1 MNSKQSSRRNE
12 RKRLRIRSK
21 LLGTPERPRLY
32 IKKTNKYL
40 YAQIID
46 DVNKKVVTSLST
58 LTKEMMKSGKSAKN
72 LDHAK
77 KLGADIAKAAQ
88 GKGIS
93 AVIFDRGIYVYHG
106 KIKTFAESAR
116 ENGLKF

>member
-1 MNSKQSSRRNE
+1 MSIKQSARRNA

-21 LLGTPERPRLY
+21 LLGTAERPRLY

-46 DVNKKVVTSLST
+46 DINKKIVTSLST
-58 LTKEMMKSGKSAKN
+58 VTKETMKSGKSAKN
-72 LDHAK
+72 VDMAK

-88 GKGIS
+88 GKGVS
-93 AVIFDRGIYVYHG
+93 TVIFDRGTYIYHG
-106 KIKTFAESAR
+106 KVKTFAEAAR